1 MEFKDE
7 ILVFR
12 LSGFAY
18 KSNCGD
24 CYATCCSKIKAKMY
38 NHSGVSSVT
47 GGTVK
52 GDNDSAIKHDQLF
65 LQLIKYWLR
74 FEEFLV
80 LASINSNVNS
90 SLK

>member
-1 MEFKDE
+1 
-7 ILVFR
+7 
-12 LSGFAY
+12 
-18 KSNCGD
+18 
-24 CYATCCSKIKAKMY
+24 MY

-47 GGTVK
+47 GGAVK
-52 GDNDSAIKHDQLF
+52 SDNNSAIKHDQLF